1 MKNIQSIKG
10 TKDTLPSEIHKWQ
23 FLEDTFRR
31 VSTKYGY
38 TELRTPIFE
47 DSALF
52 HRGIGEGTDI
62 VNKEMYTFIDKG
74 GDSVTLRPEQT
85 AALIRSVVQNNLLQL
100 GTTSK
105 FWYFGPYFRYE
116 RPQKGRLRQFHQ
128 YGAECIASPF
138 PESDV
143 EVILL
148 ANSIIRE
155 IGIEDYKL
163 NINSLGSENSRNNYR
178 DALKSYLIEN
188 QDGLSE
194 DSKRRLDINPLRILD
209 SKDEKDKLII
219 ANAPNIIDY
228 LDEESKN
235 HFDTVIN
242 LLSQLNVNFTIEPK
256 LVRGLDYYNHTV
268 FEFQSNA
275 LGSQD
280 SFGGG
285 GRYNGLIEQLGG
297 KPNPAVG
304 FAFGVERLIIIL
316 DSLNKLSELES
327 KPDFYISST
336 SEKYLDKVYFVSEVL
351 RKRNF
356 NVQND
361 LVRKSVKGQMR
372 EANKLGAKYAV
383 IIGDD
388 EIAKGTIILKN
399 MTESTQVELAFDD
412 IEKHQF

>member
-242 LLSQLNVNFTIEPK
+242 LLTQLNVNFTIEPK